1 MNKNDIKNLVN
12 SQLPQHVKEYSP
24 LFVDFMISY
33 YEWLSGNDG
42 PFLRSS
48 NELLPKIVDVDDTL
62 NEFIVSFKE
71 KFLNNFPIELLIN
84 PENGNKLNYRNVIKN
99 IKRFYSSKGTEKSY
113 RFLFRILFNSEIDFY
128 YPKQDMLKLSDGKWS
143 TESLVRLDNNP
154 KYDPIVLNEAR
165 LFQTS
170 IEYDSSSDV
179 IAKAKIAYSQ
189 KTIKFGK
196 SIREFKIID
205 VVGSFRPNYNTFI
218 RLSSGQ
224 VISYSRIRKTLQ
236 GVKINDKGTGY
247 KIGDVLTFV
256 QKQSSVIK
264 GILPKAS
271 VSRISSFG
279 GNFGQIEEIKIED
292 PGFLIDDIE
301 LGTIQ
306 IEGSIGS
313 SGFSGEMQIGA
324 VFSKNQKYENNDGKI
339 SSNKFIQ
346 DNRFYQ
352 DYSYVI
358 KSEKTLN
365 SYLNL
370 IKELI
375 HPAGFL
381 VFNQILVSRCM
392 RDNPSIFIN
401 ITKKEERRIGN
412 YAPYTFKTYDDLSPW
427 FGDNCYSPSAHDL
440 TIKNPINPGNPVSA
454 VYGFGVTDA
463 GCLDDEITLGDFD
476 STSLGYWRVYSHPN
490 TYLNNTTYDQALVN
504 IYPNQLVDF
513 YGRDTAGT
521 GQSLTGWQ
529 EWNISTWNNG
539 ATTQQIEF
547 FNSLNSSTGPIFASL
562 INYAQ
567 GKSPYPTE
575 FRKISIGEFLETVSF
590 SYDCRYYTQ
599 SSEIG
604 PSGPPN
610 IKEINTKINNE
621 IELIISENSPSK
633 LYYNDSLAAQINI

>member
-33 YEWLSGNDG
+33 YEWLGGNDG

-48 NELLPKIVDVDDTL
+48 NEILPKIVDIDNTLDD
-62 NEFIVSFKE
+62 FILAFKE
-71 KFLNNFPIELLIN
+71 KFLKDFPVELLLN
-84 PENGNKLNYRNVIKN
+84 TQNGNKLNSKNVIKN

-128 YPKQDMLKLSDGKWS
+128 YPKQDILKLSDGKWS
-143 TESLVRLDNNP
+143 TESLIRMDNNS
-154 KYDPIVLNEAR
+154 KYDSLVFNEAR

-179 IAKAKIAYSQ
+179 TGKARIVYSQ

-196 SIREFKIID
+196 SIREFKISG
-205 VVGSFRPNYNTFI
+205 VVGEFKSNYNTFI
-218 RLSSGQ
+218 RLPDGR
-224 VISYSRIRKTLQ
+224 VISYSRIRKILQ
-236 GVKINDKGTGY
+236 GVKINSKGTGY
-247 KIGDVLTFV
+247 KIGDELTFT
-256 QKQSSVIK
+256 QKQFSVIK
-264 GILPKAS
+264 GVLPKAS

-279 GNFGQIEEIKIED
+279 GNFGQIEEIRIED

-301 LGTIQ
+301 FGSVQ
-306 IEGSIGS
+306 IVGSPGS
-313 SGFSGEMQIGA
+313 SGFSGEMQVGA
-324 VFSKNQKYENNDGKI
+324 IFSKNQKYENNDGKI

-358 KSEKTLN
+358 KSEKTLE

-381 VFNQILVSRCM
+381 AFNQILISRCV

-401 ITKKEERRIGN
+401 IIKKEERRIGN
-412 YAPYTFKTYDDLSPW
+412 YAPYTFRTYDDLSPW
-427 FGDNCYSPSAHDL
+427 FGDNCYSPTAHDIVIQHP
-440 TIKNPINPGNPVSA
+440 TNIGNPVSA
-454 VYGFGVTDA
+454 GFGFGPTNN
-463 GCLDDEITLGDFD
+463 GCLDDGITSGDFD
-476 STSLGYWRVYSHPN
+476 SSSLGYWRVYSHPN
-490 TYLNNTTYDQALVN
+490 TYLNNTTLDQALVN
-504 IYPNQLVDF
+504 IYVDQLTDF
-513 YGRDTAGT
+513 YGRNVAGT

-529 EWNISTWNNG
+529 EWNISIWNNG
-539 ATTQQIEF
+539 PTSQQIDF
-547 FNSLNSSTGPIFASL
+547 FNSLNSSTGPALVPL

-590 SYDCRYYTQ
+590 SYDCRYFTQ

-604 PSGPPN
+604 ASGPPN
-610 IKEINTKINNE
+610 LIEINNKTNDE
-621 IELIISENSPSK
+621 IALITSEISPSK
-633 LYYNDSLAAQINI
+633 LYYRDSLTQTNI